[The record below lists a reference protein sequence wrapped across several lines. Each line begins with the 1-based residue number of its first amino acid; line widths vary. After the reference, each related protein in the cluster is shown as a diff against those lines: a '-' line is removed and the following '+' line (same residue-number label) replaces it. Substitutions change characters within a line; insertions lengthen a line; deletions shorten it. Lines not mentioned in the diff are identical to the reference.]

1 MKTVA
6 EVGRSSEAIAGML
19 SRREMTQCQA
29 FGQMVAARLQAMPAE
44 KAESVMVRISAVL
57 FKGV

>member
-1 MKTVA
+1 MA

-57 FKGV
+57 VEGV